1 MLFDNIAEKY
11 FIFKPY
17 KEHIGTPKD
26 LWIFVKDFW
35 ILLMATVVVAVV
47 IVFYMMRRPSWL
59 ASATPSICEVPP
71 RAIKERLL
79 LTLCHRHLSCL
90 DVYNVLK

>member
-26 LWIFVKDFW
+26 LWVFVKDLW
-35 ILLMATVVVAVV
+35 ILLMTTVVVAVV
-47 IVFYMMRRPSWL
+47 IVFYMMRRPSFWKANAL
-59 ASATPSICEVPP
+59 Y
-71 RAIKERLL
+71 L
-79 LTLCHRHLSCL
+79 
-90 DVYNVLK
+90 